1 MQTYTAKLK
10 TRKQMDLE
18 IPRERQGW
26 WRDCCP
32 GKTLPNLRDATAA
45 DVARCIINE
54 GRSRNPADYLC
65 ENIEHGRLVSREAVA
80 SLRPNA
86 RANLTDTAR

>member
-32 GKTLPNLRDATAA
+32 GKTLPNLRENVEPTKHRATLVLKKAA
-45 DVARCIINE
+45 D
-54 GRSRNPADYLC
+54 
-65 ENIEHGRLVSREAVA
+65 HAVETVL
-80 SLRPNA
+80 LRK
-86 RANLTDTAR
+86 L